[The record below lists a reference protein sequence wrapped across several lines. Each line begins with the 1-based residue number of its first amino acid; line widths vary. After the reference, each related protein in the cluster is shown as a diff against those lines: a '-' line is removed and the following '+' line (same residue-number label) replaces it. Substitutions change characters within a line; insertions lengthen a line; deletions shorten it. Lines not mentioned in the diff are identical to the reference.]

1 MIIAIDGMSGSGKS
15 TISKMLAKE
24 LKINRFNVGMLYRAL
39 TKYYIDKKLSSNEIS
54 DFEDINL
61 DVHFVQDEQ
70 IIKINGKEYNNKEL
84 RSTIISN
91 LVPKY
96 AEIEGLR
103 EVVRNYQR
111 EYARNN
117 NVLMEGRDITSEV
130 LPNADYKFFIT
141 CSYLERSKRRMEDLQ
156 QLGEN
161 MSQKDV
167 IEKLYERDLEDATR
181 KISPLKLVD
190 GVKVVDTSNM
200 NLTETIKFIKNEMGG
215 GNAILVN

>member
-1 MIIAIDGMSGSGKS
+1 MIIAIDGTSGSGKS

-61 DVHFVQDEQ
+61 DVYFVQDEQ

-141 CSYLERSKRRMEDLQ
+141 CSYLERSKRRMEDLEN
-156 QLGEN
+156 LGEKVL
-161 MSQKDV
+161 QKDV
-167 IEKLYERDLEDATR
+167 VEKLYERDLEDATR
-181 KISPLKLVD
+181 KNSPLKLVE
-190 GVKVVDTSNM
+190 GVKVIDTT
-200 NLTETIKFIKNEMGG
+200 NLTLIQTIELMKKEIGG
-215 GNAILVN
+215 ENAI

>member
-1 MIIAIDGMSGSGKS
+1 MIIAIDGTSGSGKS

-70 IIKINGKEYNNKEL
+70 IIKINGKEFNNKEL
-84 RSTIISN
+84 RSTNISK

-130 LPNADYKFFIT
+130 LPYADYKFFIT
-141 CSYLERSKRRMEDLQ
+141 CSYFERSKRRMEDLEK
-156 QLGEN
+156 LGEKVL
-161 MSQKDV
+161 QKDV
-167 IEKLYERDLEDATR
+167 VEKLYERDLEDATR
-181 KISPLKLVD
+181 KTSPLKLVE
-190 GVKVVDTSNM
+190 GVKVIDTT
-200 NLTETIKFIKNEMGG
+200 NLTLIQTIELMKKEIGG
-215 GNAILVN
+215 ENAI

>member
-39 TKYYIDKKLSSNEIS
+39 TKYFCDKKQPPNPNI
-54 DFEDINL
+54 DFDIIL
-61 DVHFVQDEQ
+61 EVDFVQGEQ

-84 RSTIISN
+84 RTTNISQ

-161 MSQKDV
+161 VSQKEV
-167 IEKLYERDLEDATR
+167 VEKLYERDLEDATR
-181 KISPLKLVD
+181 KISPLKLVE
-190 GVKVVDTSNM
+190 GVNVVDTT
-200 NLTETIKFIKNEMGG
+200 NLTLIQTIELMKKEIGG
-215 GNAILVN
+215 GNAI

>member
-54 DFEDINL
+54 HFEDINL

-70 IIKINGKEYNNKEL
+70 IIKINDKEYNNKEL

-130 LPNADYKFFIT
+130 LPNANYKFFIT

-161 MSQKDV
+161 VSQKDV
-167 IEKLYERDLEDATR
+167 VEKLYERDLEDATR
-181 KISPLKLVD
+181 KTSPLKLVE
-190 GVKVVDTSNM
+190 GVKVIDTT
-200 NLTETIKFIKNEMGG
+200 NLTLIQTIELMKKEIGG
-215 GNAILVN
+215 ENVV

>member
-1 MIIAIDGMSGSGKS
+1 MIAIDGTSGSGKS

-39 TKYYIDKKLSSNEIS
+39 TKHYLDNRLSPNEIS

-70 IIKINGKEYNNKEL
+70 IITINDKEYNNKEL

-141 CSYLERSKRRMEDLQ
+141 CSYLERSKRRMEDLEK
-156 QLGEN
+156 LGEIVL
-161 MSQKDV
+161 QKDV
-167 IEKLYERDLEDATR
+167 VEKLYERDLEDATR
-181 KISPLKLVD
+181 KISPLKFVE
-190 GVKVVDTSNM
+190 GVNVVDTT
-200 NLTETIKFIKNEMGG
+200 NLTLIQTIELMKKEIGG
-215 GNAILVN
+215 ENAI

>member
-1 MIIAIDGMSGSGKS
+1 MIIAIDGTSGSCKS

-54 DFEDINL
+54 YFEDINL

-70 IIKINGKEYNNKEL
+70 IITINDKEYNNKEL

-141 CSYLERSKRRMEDLQ
+141 CSYLERSKRRMEDLEK
-156 QLGEN
+156 LGEIVL
-161 MSQKDV
+161 QKDV
-167 IEKLYERDLEDATR
+167 VEKLYERDLEDATR
-181 KISPLKLVD
+181 KTSPLKLVE
-190 GVKVVDTSNM
+190 GVKVIDTT
-200 NLTETIKFIKNEMGG
+200 NLTLIQTIELMKKEIGG
-215 GNAILVN
+215 ENVI

>member
-1 MIIAIDGMSGSGKS
+1 MIIAIDGTSGSGKS

-61 DVHFVQDEQ
+61 DVHCVQDEQ
-70 IIKINGKEYNNKEL
+70 IITINDKEYNNKEL

-141 CSYLERSKRRMEDLQ
+141 CSYLERSKRRMEDLEK
-156 QLGEN
+156 LGEKVL
-161 MSQKDV
+161 QKDV

-181 KISPLKLVD
+181 KTSPLKLVE
-190 GVKVVDTSNM
+190 GVKVIDTT
-200 NLTETIKFIKNEMGG
+200 NLTLIQTIELMKKEIGG
-215 GNAILVN
+215 ENAI

>member
-1 MIIAIDGMSGSGKS
+1 MIIAIDGTSGSGKS

-84 RSTIISN
+84 RTTNISQ

-141 CSYLERSKRRMEDLQ
+141 CSYFERSKRRMEDLQ

-161 MSQKDV
+161 VSQKDV
-167 IEKLYERDLEDATR
+167 VEKLYERDLEDATR

-190 GVKVVDTSNM
+190 GVKVVDTSSM
-200 NLTETIKFIKNEMGG
+200 NLTDTIKFIKNEMGG

>member
-15 TISKMLAKE
+15 TIAKMLAKE

-39 TKYYIDKKLSSNEIS
+39 TKYFYDKKQPPNPNI
-54 DFEDINL
+54 DFDDIIL
-61 DVHFVQDEQ
+61 EVIFVQGEQ

-84 RSTIISN
+84 RTTNISQ

-103 EVVRNYQR
+103 QVVRNYQR

-161 MSQKDV
+161 VSQKDV
-167 IEKLYERDLEDATR
+167 VEKLYERDLEDATR
-181 KISPLKLVD
+181 KISPLKLVE

-200 NLTETIKFIKNEMGG
+200 NLTDTIQFIKNEMGG
-215 GNAILVN
+215 GNAI

>member
-1 MIIAIDGMSGSGKS
+1 MIIAIDGTSGSGKS

-70 IIKINGKEYNNKEL
+70 IITINDKEYNNKEL

-103 EVVRNYQR
+103 EFVRNYQR

-141 CSYLERSKRRMEDLQ
+141 CSYLERSKRRMEDLEK
-156 QLGEN
+156 LGEIVL
-161 MSQKDV
+161 QKDV
-167 IEKLYERDLEDATR
+167 VEKLYERDLEDATR
-181 KISPLKLVD
+181 KTSPLKLVE
-190 GVKVVDTSNM
+190 GVKVIDTT
-200 NLTETIKFIKNEMGG
+200 NLTLIQTIELMKKEIGG
-215 GNAILVN
+215 ENAI

>member
-1 MIIAIDGMSGSGKS
+1 MIIAIDGTSGSGKS

-61 DVHFVQDEQ
+61 DVYFVQDEQ

-84 RSTIISN
+84 RSTNISN

-103 EVVRNYQR
+103 DVVRNYQR

-141 CSYLERSKRRMEDLQ
+141 CSYLERSKRRMEDLEK
-156 QLGEN
+156 LGEKVL
-161 MSQKDV
+161 QKNV
-167 IEKLYERDLEDATR
+167 VEKLYERDLEDATR
-181 KISPLKLVD
+181 KTSPLKLVE
-190 GVKVVDTSNM
+190 GVKVIDTT
-200 NLTETIKFIKNEMGG
+200 NLTLIQTIELMKKEIGG
-215 GNAILVN
+215 ENAI

>member
-54 DFEDINL
+54 HFEDINL

-70 IIKINGKEYNNKEL
+70 IIKINDKEYNNKEL
-84 RSTIISN
+84 MSTIISN

-161 MSQKDV
+161 VSQKDV
-167 IEKLYERDLEDATR
+167 VEKLYERDLEDATR
-181 KISPLKLVD
+181 KTSPLKLVE
-190 GVKVVDTSNM
+190 GVKVIDTT
-200 NLTETIKFIKNEMGG
+200 NLTLIQTIELMKKEIGG
-215 GNAILVN
+215 ENVV

>member
-1 MIIAIDGMSGSGKS
+1 MIIAIDGTSGSGKS

-70 IIKINGKEYNNKEL
+70 IITINDKEYNNKEL

-161 MSQKDV
+161 VSQKDV

-200 NLTETIKFIKNEMGG
+200 NLTDTIKFIKNEMGG
-215 GNAILVN
+215 GNAI

>member
-15 TISKMLAKE
+15 TIAKMLAKE

-39 TKYYIDKKLSSNEIS
+39 TKYFCDKKQPPNPNI
-54 DFEDINL
+54 DFDDIIL
-61 DVHFVQDEQ
+61 DVDFVQGEQ

-84 RSTIISN
+84 RTTNISQ

-161 MSQKDV
+161 VSQKDV
-167 IEKLYERDLEDATR
+167 VEKLYERDLEDATR
-181 KISPLKLVD
+181 KISPLKLVE

-200 NLTETIKFIKNEMGG
+200 NLTDTIQFIKNEMGG
-215 GNAILVN
+215 GNAI

>member
-1 MIIAIDGMSGSGKS
+1 MIIAIDGTSGSGKS

-70 IIKINGKEYNNKEL
+70 IITINDKEYNNKEL

-141 CSYLERSKRRMEDLQ
+141 CSYLERSKRRMEDLEK
-156 QLGEN
+156 LGEIVL
-161 MSQKDV
+161 QKNV
-167 IEKLYERDLEDATR
+167 VEKLYERDLEDATR
-181 KISPLKLVD
+181 KTSPLKLVE
-190 GVKVVDTSNM
+190 GVKVIDTT
-200 NLTETIKFIKNEMGG
+200 NLTLIQTIELMKKEIGG
-215 GNAILVN
+215 ENAI

>member
-15 TISKMLAKE
+15 TIAKMLAKE

-200 NLTETIKFIKNEMGG
+200 NLTDTIKFIKNEMGG

>member
-15 TISKMLAKE
+15 TIAKMLAKE

-130 LPNADYKFFIT
+130 LPYADYKFFIT
-141 CSYLERSKRRMEDLQ
+141 CSYFERSKRRMEDLEK
-156 QLGEN
+156 LGEKVL
-161 MSQKDV
+161 QKDV
-167 IEKLYERDLEDATR
+167 VEKLYERDLEDATR
-181 KISPLKLVD
+181 KTSPLKLVE
-190 GVKVVDTSNM
+190 GVKVIDTT
-200 NLTETIKFIKNEMGG
+200 NLTLIQTIELMKKEIGG
-215 GNAILVN
+215 ENAI

>member
-1 MIIAIDGMSGSGKS
+1 MIIAIDGTSGSGKS

-70 IIKINGKEYNNKEL
+70 IITINDKEYNNKEL

-141 CSYLERSKRRMEDLQ
+141 CSYLERSKRRMEDLEK
-156 QLGEN
+156 LGEIVL
-161 MSQKDV
+161 QKDV
-167 IEKLYERDLEDATR
+167 VEKLYERDLEDATR
-181 KISPLKLVD
+181 KTSPLKLVE
-190 GVKVVDTSNM
+190 GVKVIDTT
-200 NLTETIKFIKNEMGG
+200 NLTLIQTIELMKKEIGG
-215 GNAILVN
+215 ENVI

>member
-15 TISKMLAKE
+15 TIAKMLAKE

-61 DVHFVQDEQ
+61 DVHFFQDEQ

-141 CSYLERSKRRMEDLQ
+141 CSYLERSKRRMIWKMRQ
-156 QLGEN
+156 
-161 MSQKDV
+161 
-167 IEKLYERDLEDATR
+167 EKPHR
-181 KISPLKLVD
+181 
-190 GVKVVDTSNM
+190 
-200 NLTETIKFIKNEMGG
+200 
-215 GNAILVN
+215 

>member
-1 MIIAIDGMSGSGKS
+1 MIIAIDGTSGSGKS

-70 IIKINGKEYNNKEL
+70 IITINDKEYNYKEL

-141 CSYLERSKRRMEDLQ
+141 CSYLERSKRRMEDLEK
-156 QLGEN
+156 LGEIVL
-161 MSQKDV
+161 QKDV
-167 IEKLYERDLEDATR
+167 VEKLYERDLEDATR
-181 KISPLKLVD
+181 KTSPLKLVE
-190 GVKVVDTSNM
+190 GVKVIDTT
-200 NLTETIKFIKNEMGG
+200 NLTLIQTIELMKKEIGG
-215 GNAILVN
+215 ENAI

>member
-1 MIIAIDGMSGSGKS
+1 MIIAIDGTSGSGKS

-70 IIKINGKEYNNKEL
+70 IITINDKEYNNKEL

-161 MSQKDV
+161 VSQKDV

-200 NLTETIKFIKNEMGG
+200 NLTDTIKFIKNEMGG

>member
-39 TKYYIDKKLSSNEIS
+39 TKYYIDKRLSPNEIS

-70 IIKINGKEYNNKEL
+70 IIKINDKEYNNKEL

-141 CSYLERSKRRMEDLQ
+141 CSYLERSKRRMEDLKK
-156 QLGEN
+156 LGEIVL
-161 MSQKDV
+161 QKDV
-167 IEKLYERDLEDATR
+167 VEKLYERDLEDATR
-181 KISPLKLVD
+181 KTSPLKLVE
-190 GVKVVDTSNM
+190 GVKVIDTT
-200 NLTETIKFIKNEMGG
+200 NLTLIQTIELMKKEIGG
-215 GNAILVN
+215 ENAI

>member
-15 TISKMLAKE
+15 TIAKMLAKE
-24 LKINRFNVGMLYRAL
+24 LKINRFNVGMIYRAL
-39 TKYYIDKKLSSNEIS
+39 TKYFCDKKQPPNPNI
-54 DFEDINL
+54 DFD
-61 DVHFVQDEQ
+61 DVILEVDFVQGEQ
-70 IIKINGKEYNNKEL
+70 IIKINGKECNNKEL
-84 RSTIISN
+84 RTTNISQ

-141 CSYLERSKRRMEDLQ
+141 CSYLERSKRRMEDLEK
-156 QLGEN
+156 LGEKV
-161 MSQKDV
+161 SQKDV
-167 IEKLYERDLEDATR
+167 VEKLYERDLEDATR
-181 KISPLKLVD
+181 KTSPLKLVE
-190 GVKVVDTSNM
+190 GVKVIDTT
-200 NLTETIKFIKNEMGG
+200 NLTLIQTIELMKKEIGG
-215 GNAILVN
+215 ENAI

>member
-1 MIIAIDGMSGSGKS
+1 MIIAIDGTSGSGKS

-70 IIKINGKEYNNKEL
+70 IITINDKEYNNKEL

-141 CSYLERSKRRMEDLQ
+141 CSYLERSKRRMEDLEK
-156 QLGEN
+156 LGEIVL
-161 MSQKDV
+161 QKDV
-167 IEKLYERDLEDATR
+167 VEKLYERDLEDATR
-181 KISPLKLVD
+181 KTSPLKLVE
-190 GVKVVDTSNM
+190 GVKVIDTT
-200 NLTETIKFIKNEMGG
+200 NLTLIQTIELMKKEIGG
-215 GNAILVN
+215 ENAI

>member
-1 MIIAIDGMSGSGKS
+1 MIIAIDGTSGSGKS

-70 IIKINGKEYNNKEL
+70 IITINDKEYNNKEL

-141 CSYLERSKRRMEDLQ
+141 CSYLERSKRRMEDLEK
-156 QLGEN
+156 LGEKVL
-161 MSQKDV
+161 QKDV

-181 KISPLKLVD
+181 KTSPLKLVE
-190 GVKVVDTSNM
+190 GVKVIDTT
-200 NLTETIKFIKNEMGG
+200 NLTLIQTIELMKKEIGG
-215 GNAILVN
+215 ENAV

>member
-24 LKINRFNVGMLYRAL
+24 LKINRFNVGMVYRAV
-39 TKYYIDKKLSSNEIS
+39 TKFFMDKKLSPS
-54 DFEDINL
+54 DIMDFDNINL

-70 IIKINGKEYNNKEL
+70 IIKINDMEYNNKEL
-84 RSTIISN
+84 RSSNISN

-111 EYARNN
+111 EYARKN

-130 LPNADYKFFIT
+130 LPNANYKFFIT
-141 CSYLERSKRRMEDLQ
+141 CSYFERSKRRMEDLAK
-156 QLGEN
+156 LGEKVQ
-161 MSQKDV
+161 QKTV
-167 IEKLYERDLEDATR
+167 VENLFMRDLEDATR
-181 KISPLKLVD
+181 KTSPLKLVE
-190 GVKVVDTSNM
+190 GVKVIDTSH
-200 NLTETIKFIKNEMGG
+200 LTLEDTIEQMKKEIGG
-215 GNAILVN
+215 KNAI

>member
-84 RSTIISN
+84 RSTIIAN

-96 AEIEGLR
+96 AEIDGLR

-141 CSYLERSKRRMEDLQ
+141 CSLLERSKRRMEDLQ
-156 QLGEN
+156 QLGEKV
-161 MSQKDV
+161 SQKDV
-167 IEKLYERDLEDATR
+167 VEKLYERDLEDATR
-181 KISPLKLVD
+181 KTSPLKLVE
-190 GVKVVDTSNM
+190 GVKVIDTT
-200 NLTETIKFIKNEMGG
+200 NLTLIQTIELMKKEIGG
-215 GNAILVN
+215 ENVV

>member
-1 MIIAIDGMSGSGKS
+1 MIIAIDGTSGSGKS

-61 DVHFVQDEQ
+61 DVHFVLDEQ
-70 IIKINGKEYNNKEL
+70 IITINDKEYNNKEL

-141 CSYLERSKRRMEDLQ
+141 CSYLERSKRRMEDLEK
-156 QLGEN
+156 LGEIVL
-161 MSQKDV
+161 QKDV
-167 IEKLYERDLEDATR
+167 VEKLYERDLEDATR
-181 KISPLKLVD
+181 KTSPLKLVE
-190 GVKVVDTSNM
+190 GVKVIDTT
-200 NLTETIKFIKNEMGG
+200 NLTLIQTIELMKKEIGG
-215 GNAILVN
+215 ENAI

>member
-15 TISKMLAKE
+15 TIAKMLATE

-39 TKYYIDKKLSSNEIS
+39 TKYFCDKKQPPNPNI
-54 DFEDINL
+54 DFDDIIL
-61 DVHFVQDEQ
+61 EVIFVQGEQ

-84 RSTIISN
+84 RTTNISQ

-103 EVVRNYQR
+103 QVVRNYQR

-141 CSYLERSKRRMEDLQ
+141 CSYLERSKRRMEDLEK
-156 QLGEN
+156 LGEKV
-161 MSQKDV
+161 SQKDV
-167 IEKLYERDLEDATR
+167 VEKLYERDLEDATR
-181 KISPLKLVD
+181 KTSPLKLVE
-190 GVKVVDTSNM
+190 GVKVIDTT
-200 NLTETIKFIKNEMGG
+200 NLTLIQTIELMKKEIGG
-215 GNAILVN
+215 ENAI

>member
-1 MIIAIDGMSGSGKS
+1 MIIAIDGTSGSGKS

-54 DFEDINL
+54 DFEDIKL
-61 DVHFVQDEQ
+61 DVYFVQDEQ

-103 EVVRNYQR
+103 EIVRNYQR

-141 CSYLERSKRRMEDLQ
+141 CSYFERSKRRMEDLEK
-156 QLGEN
+156 LGEKVL
-161 MSQKDV
+161 QKEV
-167 IEKLYERDLEDATR
+167 VEKLYERDLEDATR
-181 KISPLKLVD
+181 KTSPLKLVE
-190 GVKVVDTSNM
+190 GVKVIDTT
-200 NLTETIKFIKNEMGG
+200 NLTLIQTIELIKKEIGG
-215 GNAILVN
+215 ENAI

>member
-39 TKYYIDKKLSSNEIS
+39 TKYFCDKKQPPNPNI
-54 DFEDINL
+54 DFEDIIL
-61 DVHFVQDEQ
+61 EVDFVQGEQ

-84 RSTIISN
+84 RTTNISQ

-141 CSYLERSKRRMEDLQ
+141 CSYLERSKRRMEDLEK
-156 QLGEN
+156 LGEKV
-161 MSQKDV
+161 SQKDV
-167 IEKLYERDLEDATR
+167 VEKLYERDLEDATR
-181 KISPLKLVD
+181 KTSPLKLVE
-190 GVKVVDTSNM
+190 GVKVIDTT
-200 NLTETIKFIKNEMGG
+200 NLTLIQTIELMKKEIGG
-215 GNAILVN
+215 ENVV

>member
-39 TKYYIDKKLSSNEIS
+39 TKYYIDKRLSPNEIS
-54 DFEDINL
+54 DFDNINL

-70 IIKINGKEYNNKEL
+70 IIKINDKEYNNKEL
-84 RSTIISN
+84 RSTNISN

-96 AEIEGLR
+96 AEIDGLR

-141 CSYLERSKRRMEDLQ
+141 CSYLERSKRRKEDLEK
-156 QLGEN
+156 LGEKV
-161 MSQKDV
+161 SQKDV
-167 IEKLYERDLEDATR
+167 VEKLYERDLEDATR
-181 KISPLKLVD
+181 KTSPLKLVE
-190 GVKVVDTSNM
+190 GVKVIDTT
-200 NLTETIKFIKNEMGG
+200 NLTLMDTINLMKNEIGG
-215 GNAILVN
+215 ENVV

>member
-1 MIIAIDGMSGSGKS
+1 MIAIDGTSGSGKS

-39 TKYYIDKKLSSNEIS
+39 TKHYLDNRLSPNEIS

-70 IIKINGKEYNNKEL
+70 IITINDKEYNNKEL

-141 CSYLERSKRRMEDLQ
+141 CSYLERSKRRMEDLEK
-156 QLGEN
+156 LGEIVL
-161 MSQKDV
+161 QKDV
-167 IEKLYERDLEDATR
+167 VEKLYERDLEDATR
-181 KISPLKLVD
+181 KISPLKLVE
-190 GVKVVDTSNM
+190 GVNVVDTT
-200 NLTETIKFIKNEMGG
+200 NLTLIQTIELMKKEIGG
-215 GNAILVN
+215 ENAI

>member
-24 LKINRFNVGMLYRAL
+24 QKINRFNVGMLYRAL

-54 DFEDINL
+54 HFEDINL

-70 IIKINGKEYNNKEL
+70 IIKINDKEYNNKEL

-96 AEIEGLR
+96 AEIDGLR

-141 CSYLERSKRRMEDLQ
+141 CSFLERSKRRMEDLEK
-156 QLGEN
+156 LGEKV
-161 MSQKDV
+161 SQKDV
-167 IEKLYERDLEDATR
+167 VEKLYERDLEDATR
-181 KISPLKLVD
+181 KTSPLKLVE
-190 GVKVVDTSNM
+190 GVKVIDTT
-200 NLTETIKFIKNEMGG
+200 NLTLIQTIELMKKEIGG
-215 GNAILVN
+215 GNAI

>member
-1 MIIAIDGMSGSGKS
+1 MIIAIDGTSGSGKS

-70 IIKINGKEYNNKEL
+70 IITINDKEYNNKEL

-141 CSYLERSKRRMEDLQ
+141 CSYLERSKRRMEDLEK
-156 QLGEN
+156 LGEIVL
-161 MSQKDV
+161 QKDV
-167 IEKLYERDLEDATR
+167 VEKLYERDLEDATR
-181 KISPLKLVD
+181 KTAPLKLVE
-190 GVKVVDTSNM
+190 GVKVIDTT
-200 NLTETIKFIKNEMGG
+200 NLTLIQTIELMKKEIGG
-215 GNAILVN
+215 ENAI